1 VRGWL
6 TGTLA
11 ALVAALLVAPA
22 AATQTTWRAF
32 RHPAFGFSLSYP
44 EGWEAASE
52 DGPIAFMVV
61 GPAPAG
67 VDGLRLSVNVTTER
81 VAPDL
86 TVDRFEALSE
96 SRMGQ
101 LFQSY
106 TRLRTDRLTLAG
118 HRAIL
123 RYYTWKRNDGLEVYQ
138 MQLHLV
144 ASGRAYVVT
153 GTTAARSA
161 QLRSEA
167 DLLLRIVSS
176 FRP

>member
-1 VRGWL
+1 VRSWITRGI
-6 TGTLA
+6 A
-11 ALVAALLVAPA
+11 ALVLALLLDPA
-22 AATQTTWRAF
+22 AAGQTAWREF
-32 RHPAFGFSLSYP
+32 KHPAFGFSLSYP
-44 EGWEAASE
+44 EVWEAASE

-67 VDGLRLSVNVTTER
+67 VDGIRLSVNVTTER
-81 VAPDL
+81 VPADL
-86 TVDRFEALSE
+86 TVDRFESLSE
-96 SRMGQ
+96 SRMGL

-106 TRLRTDRLTLAG
+106 NRLRTDRLSLGG

-138 MQLHLV
+138 MQLHVV
-144 ASGRAYVVT
+144 AAGRAYVVT

-161 QLRSEA
+161 QLKNEA
-167 DLLLRIVSS
+167 DLLLRIVST

>member
-1 VRGWL
+1 MRGWAIR
-6 TGTLA
+6 TLA
-11 ALVAALLVAPA
+11 AVSVALLLSPTALGQVS
-22 AATQTTWRAF
+22 WRVF
-32 RHPAFGFSLSYP
+32 KHPAFGFSLSYP
-44 EGWEAASE
+44 DGWEAASE

-81 VAPDL
+81 VAADL
-86 TVDRFEALSE
+86 TVDRFESLSE
-96 SRMGQ
+96 SRMGL
-101 LFQSY
+101 LFQGY
-106 TRLRTDRLTLAG
+106 TRLRTDRLTIGG

-138 MQLHLV
+138 MQLHVV

-161 QLRSEA
+161 QLKSEA
-167 DLLLRIVSS
+167 DLLLRIVST